1 LFAFSQESTRYCN
14 YGKDKFDNEVKVIKP
29 EDLTSDQENTWL
41 NGVEFS
47 EKTYFSLL
55 NEGCRPEI
63 ARDMLPTCVATKIT
77 VTGNPRTWR
86 HILLQRTHLGVHP
99 KFRRVSIPLL
109 QKFKDNIPILYD
121 DIIPNV
127 QQSFNLRLP
136 Q

>member
-1 LFAFSQESTRYCN
+1 
-14 YGKDKFDNEVKVIKP
+14 
-29 EDLTSDQENTWL
+29 
-41 NGVEFS
+41 
-47 EKTYFSLL
+47 
-55 NEGCRPEI
+55 
-63 ARDMLPTCVATKIT
+63 MLPTCVATKIT